1 MNNLSFIM
9 HYIVLT
15 YLNLNQVVVRYVAV
29 GLQQG

>member
-1 MNNLSFIM
+1 M